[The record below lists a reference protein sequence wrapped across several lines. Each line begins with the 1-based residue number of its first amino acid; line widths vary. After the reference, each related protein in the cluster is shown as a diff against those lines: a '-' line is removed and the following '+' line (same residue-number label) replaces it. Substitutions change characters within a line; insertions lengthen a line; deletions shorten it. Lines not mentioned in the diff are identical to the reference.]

1 MMERRQPGP
10 WQRLLQQHLFVAATV
25 GVSILNGS
33 DASPLFDTAS
43 FCIYSFTKG
52 LPLFNAAMFYYLTS
66 LAVAVLTLLLA
77 GIPAALYERWRGFE
91 RSTPFSLAM
100 WLFAAVLLTL
110 PTLTRLLDQDL

>member
-1 MMERRQPGP
+1 MPEKRQRGL
-10 WQRLLQQHLFVAATV
+10 WHRLVQRHLFVAATV

-52 LPLFNAAMFYYLTS
+52 VPFFNAAVFYYLTS

-100 WLFAAVLLTL
+100 WLLAAVLLTL
-110 PTLTRLLDQDL
+110 PTLTRLLDLDL